1 MSTYVRM
8 SSIPEPSLRVTSTY
22 QSLRKSQRL
31 RTDPVS
37 EVYTLSAE
45 DPVSMTRLTSS
56 RIKSLVEHVF
66 PEAYDLSEQRAI

>member
-1 MSTYVRM
+1 MF
-8 SSIPEPSLRVTSTY
+8 SIPEPSLRVTSTY
-22 QSLRKSQRL
+22 QSLRKSQTL

-66 PEAYDLSEQRAI
+66 LEAYDLSEQRAI